1 MLLKKKP
8 FPEVVFLAVI
18 SALVYLPNIGSLTY
32 FKDDWYYIYDGLI
45 AGAKVFHPMFSIDRP
60 ARGYFFEIYYSLF
73 GPHALPWHIGAFIWR
88 MLAALGALWLFQI
101 LWPAQRKFAFFAALL
116 FALYPG
122 YFWWVSAIEYQPMIA
137 SLALQVFSIVLTLK
151 AVQASG
157 YAARVTYAAGAIL
170 SGWACIAL
178 VDYAIG
184 MEIFRFLCVYVLV
197 GRNTEPFMS
206 WSKFVAALKAWAWNL
221 IIPLGFILWRI
232 FLFNNERKATDIGL
246 QLGGLFNSPVSTL
259 VNWFLQ
265 FFNSI
270 LNLAILAW
278 VDQFPRY
285 FFGMRLRDIAAGL
298 TVAVAVILLAM
309 LAERLF
315 GRGDDS
321 MSESAGRAYMEALVI
336 GISGMALGIV
346 PIIMANRHIDL
357 GVFSHY
363 ALPASLAAAVALA
376 GFIHFLPSRFVQMV
390 CLCTLIGFAALGHYS
405 ISVSAINEE
414 NAIEKFWWQ
423 ASWRAPALR
432 PGTTLVIHYP
442 SGDIGDDGNGVME
455 AANMIYFP
463 QPHDQIPVRYNI
475 SALTLGNASLQDI
488 LDGKLYKE
496 TVYRSHAMEFDYGN
510 ILVLSQPTPAS
521 CVHVIDG
528 QRPLISMSDP
538 GNVLLVSPSSN
549 IKNVLADSAPFIP
562 QDFAFGPEPEHQ
574 WCYYFEKAELALQLG
589 DWDQAALLGEEAI
602 GLGLHPED
610 RSEWIPFLEAYALTG
625 NEQRVKQ
632 TAPKINADR
641 FLRLQACDRL
651 SAIETPLTPE
661 VRELISTLYCR
672 NAE

>member
-1 MLLKKKP
+1 
-8 FPEVVFLAVI
+8 LA
-18 SALVYLPNIGSLTY
+18 
-32 FKDDWYYIYDGLI
+32 
-45 AGAKVFHPMFSIDRP
+45 
-60 ARGYFFEIYYSLF
+60 
-73 GPHALPWHIGAFIWR
+73 
-88 MLAALGALWLFQI
+88 
-101 LWPAQRKFAFFAALL
+101 
-116 FALYPG
+116 
-122 YFWWVSAIEYQPMIA
+122 
-137 SLALQVFSIVLTLK
+137 
-151 AVQASG
+151 
-157 YAARVTYAAGAIL
+157 
-170 SGWACIAL
+170 
-178 VDYAIG
+178 
-184 MEIFRFLCVYVLV
+184 
-197 GRNTEPFMS
+197 
-206 WSKFVAALKAWAWNL
+206 
-221 IIPLGFILWRI
+221 
-232 FLFNNERKATDIGL
+232 
-246 QLGGLFNSPVSTL
+246 
-259 VNWFLQ
+259 NWFLQ

-298 TVAVAVILLAM
+298 VVAVAVILLVI
-309 LAERLF
+309 LVERLL
-315 GRGDDS
+315 GHGDDS
-321 MSESAGRAYMEALVI
+321 GSEPAGRVYMEALVI
-336 GISGMALGIV
+336 GISSMALGIV

-390 CLCTLIGFAALGHYS
+390 SLCTLVGFAALAHTS
-405 ISVSAINEE
+405 ISVHALNEE

-423 ASWRAPALR
+423 VNWRVPALR

-442 SGDIGDDGNGVME
+442 SGNIGDDGNGVME

-463 QPHDQIPVRYNI
+463 QPSDQIPVRYNV
-475 SALTLGNASLQDI
+475 SALTLGNANLQEI
-488 LDGKLYKE
+488 LAGNLYKE
-496 TVYRSHAMEFDYGN
+496 TIYRSHAVDTDYGN

-528 QRPLISMSDP
+528 QRPLISVSDP
-538 GNVLLVSPSSN
+538 GNVLLVSPSSDVE
-549 IKNVLADSAPFIP
+549 NVIVDSEPFIP
-562 QDFAFGPEPEHQ
+562 QDFAFGPEPEHK

-589 DWDQAALLGEEAI
+589 HWEQAALLGEEAI
-602 GLGLHPED
+602 RLHQHPED
-610 RSEWIPFLEAYALTG
+610 QSEWIPFLEAYALTG

-651 SAIETPLTPE
+651 TAIETVVTPE